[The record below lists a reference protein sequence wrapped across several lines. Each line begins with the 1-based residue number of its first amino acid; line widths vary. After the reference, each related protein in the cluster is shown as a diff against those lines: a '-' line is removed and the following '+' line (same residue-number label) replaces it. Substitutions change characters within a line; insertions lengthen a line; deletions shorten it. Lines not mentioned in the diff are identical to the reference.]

1 MLDSRTLE
9 VISRF
14 KLAVLTRAHEK
25 TRSADLP
32 TSNRGKKLPAS
43 VTRNHALTA
52 KVVEYDSLEH
62 LVLTNDVIERSN
74 YRNKRRWSDFYG
86 AQNDG
91 YADLSDEVLGSDSE
105 DGGSSDDDD
114 ANPLKRLKLSEILAP
129 LAHPSELV
137 THPAI
142 SKTFRLNCLATM
154 AADLIQLIET
164 EQNTLNDLNKLL
176 QVLDGED
183 WYYLLE
189 ENMGLPEYDHGL
201 DESVTVRKKAQEQKE
216 AEQGEQKQDEPK
228 EEPKED
234 DKNENKRITR
244 LSSTTPDNDVTDPF
258 FALPR
263 TLAVYEAAQQ
273 KQLEEMQEDGDEL
286 EIVLHDLVNYLQV
299 SIQRQYEYIKNL
311 TTIRNG
317 IVKTDRYK
325 RDLLKWGR
333 EMQEKKP

>member
-1 MLDSRTLE
+1 MLDSRSLE

-14 KLAVLTRAHEK
+14 KLAVLTRAHQK
-25 TRSADLP
+25 DRSADLP

-43 VTRNHALTA
+43 AARNHALTA
-52 KVVEYDSLEH
+52 KVVEYDNLEH

-74 YRNKRRWSDFYG
+74 YRNKRRWADFYG
-86 AQNDG
+86 KENDG
-91 YADLSDEVLGSDSE
+91 YSDLSDGVLESDDDE
-105 DGGSSDDDD
+105 SSDDDEG
-114 ANPLKRLKLSEILAP
+114 NPLKKLRLSEILAP

-142 SKTFRLNCLATM
+142 SKTYKLNCLATM
-154 AADLIQLIET
+154 AAELIQLIET

-201 DESVTVRKKAQEQKE
+201 DESVTARKKAQEQAQTQKE
-216 AEQGEQKQDEPK
+216 EQKDAS
-228 EEPKED
+228 EPKED

-263 TLAVYEAAQQ
+263 TLAMYEKAQQ
-273 KQLEEMQEDGDEL
+273 KQMEEMQEDGDEL
-286 EIVLHDLVNYLQV
+286 EVVQHDLVNYLQV
-299 SIQRQYEYIKNL
+299 SIQRQFEYIKNL

-333 EMQEKKP
+333 EMQEKKA

>member
-1 MLDSRTLE
+1 MLDSRSLE

-14 KLAVLTRAHEK
+14 KLAVLTRANGK
-25 TRSADLP
+25 SRSADLP

-43 VTRNHALTA
+43 AARNHALTA
-52 KVVEYDSLEH
+52 KVVEYDNLNH
-62 LVLTNDVIERSN
+62 LVLTNDVIERTN
-74 YRNKRRWSDFYG
+74 YRNKRRWKDFYG
-86 AQNDG
+86 G
-91 YADLSDEVLGSDSE
+91 ESERYSELSDQELGSDSE
-105 DGGSSDDDD
+105 EAGSGDEDDE
-114 ANPLKRLKLSEILAP
+114 NPLKRLKISDILAP

-142 SKTFRLNCLATM
+142 SKTFRLNCFSTM

-183 WYYLLE
+183 WFYLLE

-201 DESVTVRKKAQEQKE
+201 DETVTARKKAQEKAQQEE
-216 AEQGEQKQDEPK
+216 AQSEPK
-228 EEPKED
+228 EEQKED
-234 DKNENKRITR
+234 DRNENKRITR
-244 LSSTTPDNDVTDPF
+244 MASATPDNDVTDPF

-263 TLAVYEAAQQ
+263 TLAMYEAAQQ
-273 KQLEEMQEDGDEL
+273 KQLEELHEDGDEL
-286 EIVLHDLVNYLQV
+286 DNVQRDLVNYLQV
-299 SIQRQYEYIKNL
+299 SIQRQHEYIKNL

-317 IVKTDRYK
+317 VVKSDRYK

-333 EMQEKKP
+333 EMQEKKS